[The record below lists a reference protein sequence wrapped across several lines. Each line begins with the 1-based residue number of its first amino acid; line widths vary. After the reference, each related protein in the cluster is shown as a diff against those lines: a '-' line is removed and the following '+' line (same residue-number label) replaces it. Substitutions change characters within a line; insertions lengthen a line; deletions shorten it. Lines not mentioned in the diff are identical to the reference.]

1 MKTQHRELAS
11 GRWHKMPFLE
21 QMANI
26 GSEVERSI
34 SWREKKNEE
43 FSKMAFF
50 RSLELIDLTL
60 SSPISFSQRKEI
72 CRVREVWTDFFAY
85 NNQYKS
91 TKENWRK
98 YFMYLL
104 FAFKNTKVV

>member
-1 MKTQHRELAS
+1 MNNQHKELAA
-11 GRWHKMPFLE
+11 GKWRKMPFLE

-43 FSKMAFF
+43 FSKMAFY

-60 SSPISFSQRKEI
+60 SAPISFPQRKETA
-72 CRVREVWTDFFAY
+72 RLRELWSDYFAF
-85 NNQYKS
+85 NNCYKS
-91 TKENWRK
+91 SKESWRK
-98 YFMYLL
+98 YFIQLL
-104 FAFKNTKVV
+104 FAFKNKK